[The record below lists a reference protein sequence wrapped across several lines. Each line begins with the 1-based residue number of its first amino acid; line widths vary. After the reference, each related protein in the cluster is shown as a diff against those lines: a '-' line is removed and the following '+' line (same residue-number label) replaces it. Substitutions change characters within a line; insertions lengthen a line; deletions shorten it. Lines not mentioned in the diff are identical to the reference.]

1 MLSHAILQFPQLG
14 PFPTPKYV
22 WYIYALILFQTG
34 RLQIWPTL
42 EACPYLIQKYSDW
55 PVIDQE
61 YNSVS
66 EFFYNFCGVCLCK
79 SFENELKK

>member
-1 MLSHAILQFPQLG
+1 MLYSFHNWVLSQLQSTFGICVNPIPNRG
-14 PFPTPKYV
+14 
-22 WYIYALILFQTG
+22 
-34 RLQIWPTL
+34 LQILPTR

-61 YNSVS
+61 YNSVR
-66 EFFYNFCGVCLCK
+66 EFFYNFWGVCSCK

>member
-1 MLSHAILQFPQLG
+1 MLSCHITVSTIGSFPNSKVRLVHICVNPISNKG
-14 PFPTPKYV
+14 
-22 WYIYALILFQTG
+22 
-34 RLQIWPTL
+34 LQISPTI